1 MSSGGVV
8 IRRARDEDVENI
20 LDLLAYY
27 EVPRSY
33 FEPFDPRNTGYR
45 AEHSQVAKGGDS
57 SRISASSTGLS
68 G

>member
-1 MSSGGVV
+1 MSSGGVT

-33 FEPFDPRNTGYR
+33 FEPFYLRDPSYR
-45 AEHSQVAKGGDS
+45 PEHSQVAKGGDS

-68 G
+68 R